1 MIKPIINKYSSQNGQ
16 GEIIKDGIS
25 SWTPIKADILRV
37 LGVNIPF
44 PCKPNT
50 DTVKNTSG
58 ATVNTSVTNT
68 KPIVAIV
75 KNNGTE
81 NTSTNGVNSYSRG
94 PAVVFNALN
103 SSQTISQLDR
113 LKTELTAGKHCRT
126 KSDKKKFYTII
137 NSIEK
142 EIVIDDDFMID
153 KIDNLISMLKS
164 KSKHEIIKN
173 ASHLQHL

>member
-1 MIKPIINKYSSQNGQ
+1 MLKFCQIFRIFFTNDINKPLPKY
-16 GEIIKDGIS
+16 
-25 SWTPIKADILRV
+25 
-37 LGVNIPF
+37 F
-44 PCKPNT
+44 C
-50 DTVKNTSG
+50 
-58 ATVNTSVTNT
+58 
-68 KPIVAIV
+68 